1 MSDRPRR
8 GFATRAIHGPRTDP
22 SRGQETPSVPIYQTS
37 TFRFADSDE
46 YADTIAFRKAGSTY
60 TRGYGNPTLDAF
72 EEVMAD
78 LEGTEAA
85 MSFASGMAAIHTVW
99 TAHAG
104 AGDRIVAATDLYG
117 GTFAL
122 ATRVMPRF
130 GVRVDLVDAHDPDA
144 VAAALPGAS
153 LFHVETIA
161 NPTMGVADLDALGR
175 LCREHDVPAAVDN
188 TFASPYLCTPARYG
202 FDHVIHSTTKYV
214 GGHHDLIGGVVCT
227 TRDGRGL
234 LRDTVIETGGT
245 MAPLEAWLCLRGL
258 MTLGLRM
265 DRHSSSGMAIAQTLE
280 AHPAVERVHY
290 PGLSSH
296 PHHAIAAKQF
306 PDRFGGMLAVEIRG
320 GVEDGKAFCDALE
333 LGWVATSLGG
343 THTLVGHAAS
353 TTHRQYDEQ
362 ARRAAAIADGLVRLS
377 VGLEDVDDLLA
388 DLEQA
393 LEGR

>member
-8 GFATRAIHGPRTDP
+8 GFATRAIHGPRADP
-22 SRGQETPSVPIYQTS
+22 ARGQETPSVPIYQTS
-37 TFRFADSDE
+37 TFRFADSDD
-46 YADTIAFRKAGSTY
+46 YAETIAFRRPGSTY

-104 AGDRIVAATDLYG
+104 TGDRIVAATELYG

-122 ATRVMPRF
+122 ATKVMPRF

-144 VAAALPGAS
+144 VTAALPGAS

-175 LCREHDVPAAVDN
+175 LCGEHGVPAAVDN

-202 FDHVIHSTTKYV
+202 FDHVIHSTTKYI

-227 TRDGRGL
+227 SSSGRDL

-258 MTLGLRM
+258 MTLNLRM
-265 DRHSSSGMAIAQTLE
+265 DRHSDSAMAIAEMLE
-280 AHPAVERVHY
+280 SHEAVERVHY
-290 PGLSSH
+290 PGLASH

-306 PDRFGGMLAVEIRG
+306 PGRFGGMLAMEVRG
-320 GVEDGKAFCDALE
+320 GVEGGKAFCDALE

-343 THTLVGHAAS
+343 THTLAGHAAS
-353 TTHRQYDEQ
+353 TTHRQYDPE
-362 ARRAAAIADGLVRLS
+362 ARRAAGIADGLVRLS
-377 VGLEDVDDLLA
+377 VGLEDVEDLLA
-388 DLEQA
+388 DLGRA

>member
-1 MSDRPRR
+1 
-8 GFATRAIHGPRTDP
+8 
-22 SRGQETPSVPIYQTS
+22 
-37 TFRFADSDE
+37 
-46 YADTIAFRKAGSTY
+46 
-60 TRGYGNPTLDAF
+60 
-72 EEVMAD
+72 
-78 LEGTEAA
+78 
-85 MSFASGMAAIHTVW
+85 
-99 TAHAG
+99 
-104 AGDRIVAATDLYG
+104 
-117 GTFAL
+117 
-122 ATRVMPRF
+122 
-130 GVRVDLVDAHDPDA
+130 
-144 VAAALPGAS
+144 
-153 LFHVETIA
+153 
-161 NPTMGVADLDALGR
+161 
-175 LCREHDVPAAVDN
+175 
-188 TFASPYLCTPARYG
+188 
-202 FDHVIHSTTKYV
+202 
-214 GGHHDLIGGVVCT
+214 
-227 TRDGRGL
+227 
-234 LRDTVIETGGT
+234 

-362 ARRAAAIADGLVRLS
+362 ARRAAGIADGLVRLS